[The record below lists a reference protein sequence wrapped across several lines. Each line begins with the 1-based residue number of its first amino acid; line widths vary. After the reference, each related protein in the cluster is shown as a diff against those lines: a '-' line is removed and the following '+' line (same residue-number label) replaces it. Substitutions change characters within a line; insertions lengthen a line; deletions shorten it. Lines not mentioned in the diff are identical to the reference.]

1 MQNSFIN
8 PMLEREF
15 AAMLEEHL
23 RCCIPNLSQS
33 DELILPMLLV
43 KGVGADWQKEADAV
57 PVEMRPT
64 SVQDVGGMLL
74 AGFETDDGQ
83 VDVDEAFEKAVTL
96 LKAVTFGKALYSY
109 STQLGTKDGGR
120 MNAMKT
126 ILINT
131 DGVAQSFFSPYSRE
145 DGNVAFG
152 QNILQKTVEDIFD
165 GQSHN

>member
-15 AAMLEEHL
+15 ATMLEEHL

-43 KGVGADWQKEADAV
+43 KGVGEDWQKEADAV
-57 PVEMRPT
+57 PEEMRPT
-64 SVQDVGGMLL
+64 SVRDLGGMLL
-74 AGFETDDGQ
+74 AGFEKDDGQ
-83 VDVDEAFEKAVTL
+83 VDVDEAFDKAVAL

-109 STQLGTKDGGR
+109 GTQLGTKDGGR

-131 DGVAQSFFSPYSRE
+131 DGVAQFFFSPYSRE
-145 DGNVAFG
+145 GGNVAFG